1 VTDHITRLGGPDSGF
16 GIAPPSVADMTAR
29 LHKDWAAYAQA
40 KVRLAEAFHG
50 LDREIVN
57 LSEKLG
63 GNFLMRLGDETR
75 YDFEGLGGKHLTIG
89 EWVHGKL
96 GLGRRAAATA
106 GVLGVAIG
114 ALSAVEAAREP
125 AGGKSFMAAMQNVTN
140 PISRVVQGLT
150 IASVAAGDA
159 THSLLEKT
167 GVIQSATPAEQVG
180 VAAARGLRPAND
192 TQATRKVAV

>member
-1 VTDHITRLGGPDSGF
+1 MTDHITRLGGPDSGF

-125 AGGKSFMAAMQNVTN
+125 AGGKSFMAAMQNATN
-140 PISRVVQGLT
+140 PITSRVVQGLT
-150 IASVAAGDA
+150 IPSAAVGDA
-159 THSLLEKT
+159 AHSLLEKT
-167 GVIQSATPAEQVG
+167 GVIQSPRTE
-180 VAAARGLRPAND
+180 
-192 TQATRKVAV
+192 TQAAQTVAV